1 MEPANRDTLTHALQQ
16 ATVEAPEALPVSLHL
31 TQSLLD
37 RQGATFPAP
46 APHHPFKTI
55 LQFNCI
61 IRYNLWGSHTKGRWR
76 RLELR

>member
-31 TQSLLD
+31 TQSLLID
-37 RQGATFPAP
+37 RGFQPPLSTT
-46 APHHPFKTI
+46 HLRPF

-61 IRYNLWGSHTKGRWR
+61 ISYNLWGSHTRGRWR